1 MGREEGNGYNYVI
14 VEAIAHNKVAEDNVK
29 TGKVYVT

>member
-1 MGREEGNGYNYVI
+1 MARKEGNGYNYAI
-14 VEAIAHNKVAEDNVK
+14 VEVIGHNKVAEDNVK